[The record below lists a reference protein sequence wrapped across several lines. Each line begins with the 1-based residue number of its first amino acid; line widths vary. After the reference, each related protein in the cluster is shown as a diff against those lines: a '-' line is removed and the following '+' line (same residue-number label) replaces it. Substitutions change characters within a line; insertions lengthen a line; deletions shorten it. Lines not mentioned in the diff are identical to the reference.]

1 MSLPLPVAEA
11 VSTVSS
17 APVPVERIAEKPR
30 LTLVPSP
37 VPVCE
42 EKAPEC
48 VDPMNDMATL
58 LQTYKAQT
66 RECWLCSKIA
76 GAIESGKVPSEDD
89 KWHFTSCVLSWA
101 NLPTP

>member
-1 MSLPLPVAEA
+1 MSLPLPVAEP
-11 VSTVSS
+11 VSNASS
-17 APVPVERIAEKPR
+17 APAPVERTAEKPH

-37 VPVCE
+37 VPARE
-42 EKAPEC
+42 EKAPESL
-48 VDPMNDMATL
+48 DPATDIVSI

-76 GAIESGKVPSEDD
+76 GTIESGKDPSDDD